1 MVGQW
6 TVTKPGR
13 SDEVLEADQQQ
24 RITAQ
29 IRAHFDSITP
39 KRPAKPSR
47 SESDS
52 PLSSPSHAANGT
64 IPELYKFRT
73 LQSQSQSESHAMV
86 STDGSAML
94 PEEFVE
100 THYYKELGSID
111 KQHHTTGT
119 GFIKV
124 ERRGVEDGYGLQLQR
139 RENREMM
146 LRGFK
151 SNPATNDWIPSLEED
166 EVGYVSSKPSRSE
179 SC

>member
-1 MVGQW
+1 MDGDQARPERRGFGGRP
-6 TVTKPGR
+6 TAEDHR
-13 SDEVLEADQQQ
+13 SDQSSLRFHNPEATRQAQQK
-24 RITAQ
+24 RI
-29 IRAHFDSITP
+29 RL
-39 KRPAKPSR
+39 
-47 SESDS
+47 

-64 IPELYKFRT
+64 IPELHKFRT
-73 LQSQSQSESHAMV
+73 LQSQSQSESHAMI
-86 STDGSAML
+86 STDGSGML
-94 PEEFVE
+94 QEEFVE

>member
-64 IPELYKFRT
+64 IPELHKFRT
-73 LQSQSQSESHAMV
+73 LQSQSQSESHV
-86 STDGSAML
+86 RKLLSLT
-94 PEEFVE
+94 
-100 THYYKELGSID
+100 YYSI
-111 KQHHTTGT
+111 
-119 GFIKV
+119 V
-124 ERRGVEDGYGLQLQR
+124 
-139 RENREMM
+139 
-146 LRGFK
+146 
-151 SNPATNDWIPSLEED
+151 NPALFRWFLVLTFVKLSGHDINRWEWYVARGICGDALLQGVGFYWQTASHGSTPFFSVPLSSFSLAIFSWNDLIFICND
-166 EVGYVSSKPSRSE
+166 
-179 SC
+179 

>member
-73 LQSQSQSESHAMV
+73 LQSQSQSESHVRKLLSLTTLLSIQPCFVDFWFWLLSNSQAMI
-86 STDGSAML
+86 STDGSGML
-94 PEEFVE
+94 QEEFVE

-111 KQHHTTGT
+111 KQHHTVQPHSSL
-119 GFIKV
+119 FPFPLFPLQFFHEMIWFLFAMIRL
-124 ERRGVEDGYGLQLQR
+124 ELGL
-139 RENREMM
+139 
-146 LRGFK
+146 
-151 SNPATNDWIPSLEED
+151 
-166 EVGYVSSKPSRSE
+166 
-179 SC
+179 